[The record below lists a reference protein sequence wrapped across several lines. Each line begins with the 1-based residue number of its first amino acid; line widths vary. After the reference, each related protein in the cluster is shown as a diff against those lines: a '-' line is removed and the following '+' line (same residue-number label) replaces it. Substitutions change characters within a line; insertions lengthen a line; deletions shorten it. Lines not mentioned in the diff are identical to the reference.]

1 MKTTKIFAIVLTVFL
16 TLLVS
21 STGYGIPLDE
31 NVHDQVN
38 PSNERSTS
46 SATIPYTGNLTNEE
60 GNPVTDGIYTFKF
73 NLYEDQTND
82 EPLWSEEQ
90 QEVKVES
97 GVFNVQ
103 LGMIEPLPAQALQRD
118 NLLLQVSVRAVGDEK
133 FTTLNPP
140 QVLQPVSA
148 SNPESANAQAACAH
162 DHLGEEWIFNGS
174 TEGLTIEN
182 NSAAALY
189 GKNTDSYGVRGE
201 SDSHIGVY
209 GKSNSSFGI
218 RGDSDTTVGVWG
230 KSNSGSGVTG
240 ASVSHI
246 GVKGES
252 EEYYGGYFTSDNEA
266 YDIALGGAIGRINA
280 RDGGNSQL
288 YLSSNADLILKLD
301 NDGGE
306 NNVLRVQN
314 SGGNDVCTIDED
326 GNLWCAGTI
335 TSVISS
341 TQESSGLLTSNDIPE
356 VLFEDFGTG
365 TLENGES
372 LIEFEQIF
380 AETVNLG
387 ENYYV
392 FLTPVCDQPLVL
404 SVSSKTTSG
413 FSVQG
418 VTLDGSPSNCTFD
431 YRIVAKRL
439 DYESLRLEQ
448 VSTDLE
454 ETP

>member
-1 MKTTKIFAIVLTVFL
+1 SA
-16 TLLVS
+16 
-21 STGYGIPLDE
+21 
-31 NVHDQVN
+31 
-38 PSNERSTS
+38 
-46 SATIPYTGNLTNEE
+46 ATIPYLGNLTDEG
-60 GNPVTDGIYTFKF
+60 GNPVEDGIYAFKF
-73 NLYEDQTND
+73 FIYESQNQM
-82 EPLWSEEQ
+82 ESLWTEA
-90 QEVKVES
+90 QEGVEVER
-97 GVFNVQ
+97 GVFTVELGSVQ
-103 LGMIEPLPAQALQRD
+103 SLPAKALQSD
-118 NLLLQVSVRAVGDEK
+118 QLFLQIAVRALGDDSY
-133 FTTLNPP
+133 TTLNPP

-148 SNPESANAQAACAH
+148 SAPASINAQAACAH

-174 TEGLTIEN
+174 SEGLTIEN

-230 KSNSGSGVTG
+230 SSNSGSGVTG

-380 AETVNLG
+380 AETVNL
-387 ENYYV
+387 
-392 FLTPVCDQPLVL
+392 
-404 SVSSKTTSG
+404 
-413 FSVQG
+413 
-418 VTLDGSPSNCTFD
+418 
-431 YRIVAKRL
+431 
-439 DYESLRLEQ
+439 
-448 VSTDLE
+448 
-454 ETP
+454 